1 MIRLYRSIS
10 DNPGLLYGPVSNE
23 DGLSGIT
30 PTNCFDHV
38 YSLYEMF
45 KLKCFRTYH
54 DNNVAARWLDQ
65 IAGD

>member
-10 DNPGLLYGPVSNE
+10 DNPSLLYGLVSNE
-23 DGLSGIT
+23 VGLSGIT
-30 PTNCFDHV
+30 PINCFDHV

-54 DNNVAARWLDQ
+54 NNSVAAKWLAQ
-65 IAGD
+65 RAGD